1 MANDQRVISITDL
14 SKIYKGG
21 FQALDNVNLEIRQ
34 GEIFGLLGPNGAGKT
49 TLISIIAGLSKATT
63 GSVSVQGMDVVKD
76 YKQVR
81 RAIGLVQQEINAD
94 YFFSVSEIVAIQA
107 GYFGIAN
114 PGPAVERT
122 LKSLDL
128 WDKRDTPGRKLS
140 GGMKRRVMIAK
151 ALVHDPDILFLDEPT
166 AGVDVEL
173 RDNLWSLIGDLK
185 ARGKTIILTT
195 HYLEEAEQL
204 ADRIGLIN
212 KGKIVRVQDKKA
224 LLDEFGL
231 AHVTLELDRTIA
243 DLPPAAKELHGK
255 LEGTTLTVNH
265 LVDADGVPTLQD
277 VMGQLAQQN
286 VRIKNVA
293 FAKTSLNDIYRE
305 LINGRHAA

>member
-1 MANDQRVISITDL
+1 MINDRRVISVADL
-14 SKIYKGG
+14 SKVYKGG
-21 FQALDNVNLEIRQ
+21 FRALDQVSLEITR
-34 GEIFGLLGPNGAGKT
+34 GEVFGLLGPNGAGKT
-49 TLISIIAGLSKATT
+49 TLINIIAGLSKATS
-63 GSVSVQGMDVVKD
+63 GSISVLGMDVVKD
-76 YKQVR
+76 YREVR

-94 YFFSVSEIVAIQA
+94 YFFSVREIVAIQA
-107 GYFGIAN
+107 GYFGIKN

-122 LKSLDL
+122 LKSLNL
-128 WDKRDTPGRKLS
+128 WDKRDTSGRKLS

-173 RDNLWSLIGDLK
+173 RDNLWRLIGELK

-212 KGKIVRVQDKKA
+212 QGRIIRVQDKA
-224 LLDEFGL
+224 SLLKEFGL
-231 AHVTLELDRTIA
+231 AHVSLELDQA
-243 DLPPAAKELHGK
+243 MGKLPPAAKELHGK
-255 LEGTTLTVNH
+255 LEGNTLTVNH
-265 LVDADGVPTLQD
+265 LVDVDGVPTLQD
-277 VMGQLAQQN
+277 LMAQLTEQN
-286 VRIKNVA
+286 IRIKNVT

-305 LINGRHAA
+305 LINGEHRS

>member
-1 MANDQRVISITDL
+1 MINDRRVISVAGL
-14 SKIYKGG
+14 SKVYKGG
-21 FQALDNVNLEIRQ
+21 FRALDQVSLEITR
-34 GEIFGLLGPNGAGKT
+34 GEVFGLLGPNGAGKT
-49 TLISIIAGLSKATT
+49 TLINIIAGLSKATS
-63 GSVSVQGMDVVKD
+63 GSISVLGMDVVKD
-76 YKQVR
+76 YREVR

-94 YFFSVSEIVAIQA
+94 YFFSVREIVAIQA
-107 GYFGIAN
+107 GYFGIKN

-122 LKSLDL
+122 LKSLNL
-128 WDKRDTPGRKLS
+128 WDKRDTSGRKLS

-173 RDNLWSLIGDLK
+173 RDNLWRLIGELK

-212 KGKIVRVQDKKA
+212 QGRIIRVQDKA
-224 LLDEFGL
+224 SLLKEFGL
-231 AHVTLELDRTIA
+231 AHVSLELDQA
-243 DLPPAAKELHGK
+243 MSKLPPAAKELHGK
-255 LEGTTLTVNH
+255 LEGNTLTVNH
-265 LVDADGVPTLQD
+265 LVDVDGVPTLQD
-277 VMGQLAQQN
+277 LMAQLTEQN
-286 VRIKNVA
+286 IRIKNVT

-305 LINGRHAA
+305 LINGEHRS